1 MRDRRLIKTGD
12 QIISLVNVDVK
23 IGTKAKRLEKVLPY
37 VIHHDQNALFD
48 AVRTVNDVMD
58 LTEMKGCKGIMSVID
73 FEKAFNS
80 LRLDLFNSLEILGF
94 GVSLI
99 TWIKTFYKNITSC
112 VVNNGFFTRSC
123 QGDPSSPSLFIIVL
137 ELLAISIRNNHGTK
151 GITVGD

>member
-1 MRDRRLIKTGD
+1 MDSLNCSYDWGELSKSQIEAVITFIQKEDRDRRLIKTGD

-58 LTEMKGCKGIMSVID
+58 FTEMKGCKGIMSVID

-80 LRLDLFNSLEILGF
+80 IRLVRWPIREWKVTLF
-94 GVSLI
+94 
-99 TWIKTFYKNITSC
+99 TSNRHL
-112 VVNNGFFTRSC
+112 VVVDRH
-123 QGDPSSPSLFIIVL
+123 
-137 ELLAISIRNNHGTK
+137 LLLLSNR
-151 GITVGD
+151 

>member
-58 LTEMKGCKGIMSVID
+58 FTEMKGCKGIMSVID

-99 TWIKTFYKNITSC
+99 TWIKTFY
-112 VVNNGFFTRSC
+112 
-123 QGDPSSPSLFIIVL
+123 
-137 ELLAISIRNNHGTK
+137 TK
-151 GITVGD
+151 L